1 MTEAQQVDPIIA
13 KLDNVD
19 DFSNL
24 MKTIGMSAQ
33 SRARMAEEGFAT
45 MQDLLDSYSK
55 TNDLRKL
62 IVNLNKTFG
71 MASGV
76 DRAYYPATVSSRLCG
91 IHWYLIYVYLP
102 WM

>member
-1 MTEAQQVDPIIA
+1 
-13 KLDNVD
+13 
-19 DFSNL
+19 
-24 MKTIGMSAQ
+24 MSAQ

-55 TNDLRKL
+55 TDDLRKL

-76 DRAYYPATVSSRLCG
+76 DRAYYPATVSRHLCG
-91 IHWYLIYVYLP
+91 IHWYLNICVSAIDVVPDIDTITIFLS
-102 WM
+102 

>member
-1 MTEAQQVDPIIA
+1 MSICVPIFRSLLFTIHRIMTEAQQVDPIIA

-62 IVNLNKTFG
+62 IVNLNKK
-71 MASGV
+71 
-76 DRAYYPATVSSRLCG
+76 LWNG
-91 IHWYLIYVYLP
+91 IRS
-102 WM
+102 